1 MFPVPFT
8 VRILSSPRAQGGP
21 TNGEKVTGVVC
32 PGLRSVEPYT
42 GINRE
47 RESTGVIDQNAGTAD
62 ALDCEDLGGAGRDR
76 DVLSDTCRHVQFA
89 DSRQFL

>member
-1 MFPVPFT
+1 MFPVPLT
-8 VRILSSPRAQGGP
+8 VSDIILTETQGGP

-47 RESTGVIDQNAGTAD
+47 RESTGVIDQNAGTGNAV
-62 ALDCEDLGGAGRDR
+62 AIDCEDLGD
-76 DVLSDTCRHVQFA
+76 A
-89 DSRQFL
+89 DGTEIVTF